1 MKGLGLQPRFA
12 GPHAPH
18 PMVRS
23 PRLSAWS
30 KQRGLPGGLVG
41 KELSRTKGVGWEG
54 AEMVLGGEEKDFRLY
69 SKVT

>member
-1 MKGLGLQPRFA
+1 M
-12 GPHAPH
+12 
-18 PMVRS
+18 
-23 PRLSAWS
+23 
-30 KQRGLPGGLVG
+30 G